1 MKVFAKILQYILALL
16 MLGERIWKH
25 WMVVRF
31 FERRIPPQSTVA
43 QLVSILQPILSGD
56 PTLVVCLEQNLQLL
70 SNYQLEYIWLV
81 DSNDYEGQRI
91 CLELMQRYPRRN
103 VQLILVSPPGD
114 QMNPKMVKLIAG
126 ARVAQGEI
134 ICVLDDDTMLPDYG
148 LEECLPYLDQPGVGL
163 AFGLPYYVNFSNL
176 WSGLVAYFVNSNS
189 LLTYIPYTLL
199 TEPFTINGMFYAMKR
214 KTLQEVGGFTGLEK
228 TLADDFAIAQ
238 RIREHGLRLI
248 QTPLRHGISTQVD
261 NPRSY
266 RRLIQRWFIFP
277 RESLMRYLSLREQC
291 ILYGLALF
299 PVFLP
304 LFLVLSLLLRPSRT
318 KVVFVALYFGYD
330 ISIFTHFNHWYL
342 HNASPLDTA
351 WYVPLL
357 RLLTPLQLLVALLS
371 PQRIHWRGNLIRV
384 EKGGCFR
391 IVQHRTNGQEM

>member
-1 MKVFAKILQYILALL
+1 

-31 FERRIPPQSTVA
+31 FERRIPPRSTIT

-56 PTLVVCLEQNLQLL
+56 STLGGCLEQNLQLL
-70 SNYQLEYIWLV
+70 SHYQLEYIWLV

-103 VQLILVSPPGD
+103 VQLILVSPPGE
-114 QMNPKMVKLIAG
+114 QANPKMVKLIAG

-134 ICVLDDDTMLPDYG
+134 ICVLDDDTVLPDYG
-148 LEECLPYLDQPGVGL
+148 LEECLPYLDQPGIGL

-176 WSGLVAYFVNSNS
+176 WSALVAYFVNSNS

-199 TEPFTINGMFYAMKR
+199 TEPCTINGMFYAMKR
-214 KTLQEVGGFTGLEK
+214 TTLQTVGGFTGLEK

-261 NPRSY
+261 SPRSY
-266 RRLIQRWFIFP
+266 LRLLQRWFIFP
-277 RESLMRYLSLREQC
+277 RESLMRHLSLREQC

-318 KVVFVALYFGYD
+318 KAVFVALYFGYD
-330 ISIFTHFNHWYL
+330 ISIFTHFNYWYL
-342 HNASPLDTA
+342 HNASPLHTA

-357 RLLTPLQLLVALLS
+357 RLLTPLQLLAALLS

-384 EKGGCFR
+384 EKGGHFR
-391 IVQHRTNGQEM
+391 IVQRRTNDQDI